1 MPQIGWFEILIIVI
15 LAILVIGP
23 KDFPIILK
31 KVGNWVGS
39 IKRYFNEIQE
49 GFADIENTI
58 EEEIPL
64 KKEFAHLKDKKN
76 KNE

>member
-1 MPQIGWFEILIIVI
+1 MPQIGWFEILIVVI
-15 LAILVIGP
+15 LAIVIIGP

-31 KVGNWVGS
+31 KIGNWIGS
-39 IKRYFNEIQE
+39 LKKYFNEIQE

-58 EEEIPL
+58 DEEIPL
-64 KKEFAHLKDKKN
+64 KKDFAHLKDKKN

>member
-1 MPQIGWFEILIIVI
+1 MPQIGWFEILIVVI

-31 KVGNWVGS
+31 RIGNWVGS

-64 KKEFAHLKDKKN
+64 KKDFAHLKDKKN